1 MSIATRNILMNDSIK
16 LLVKVLL
23 PVGIGIAVVGWLM
36 ARDFDIDTWRSISWS
51 HTAIAGIALALLFT
65 LGRETGLAWRFR
77 VLSDRKL
84 NWWQCFKI
92 TMLCEFVSAITP
104 TTAGGSAVS
113 MVFMKREGI
122 DAGRGTAL
130 TMTTLFLD
138 ELFFV
143 VLCPIIFLLEPA
155 SRLFGFG
162 NGEMA
167 FSMGFKGAFWTVWA
181 IVCIWTLILFTGIFL
196 KPEFIGNVLK
206 RLFRIKWLRRWDKQ
220 IGKIASDMTVTGK
233 DIKNRSF
240 RWWAKAVSATFLS
253 WLSRFLVVNAIFL
266 GFAPWSDQL
275 LVFCRQFVVW
285 TLLSVSPT
293 PGGSGVSEWLFT
305 TYYGDMLGSAGIALI
320 ISIIWRLASYYLYL
334 FTGAVLVPAWIKK
347 RNKNKTS

>member
-167 FSMGFKGAFWTVWA
+167 FTHQVY
-181 IVCIWTLILFTGIFL
+181 
-196 KPEFIGNVLK
+196 E
-206 RLFRIKWLRRWDKQ
+206 
-220 IGKIASDMTVTGK
+220 
-233 DIKNRSF
+233 
-240 RWWAKAVSATFLS
+240 
-253 WLSRFLVVNAIFL
+253 
-266 GFAPWSDQL
+266 
-275 LVFCRQFVVW
+275 
-285 TLLSVSPT
+285 
-293 PGGSGVSEWLFT
+293 
-305 TYYGDMLGSAGIALI
+305 
-320 ISIIWRLASYYLYL
+320 ASYRM
-334 FTGAVLVPAWIKK
+334 T
-347 RNKNKTS
+347 T